1 MTGSSPPP
9 RPERRFQP
17 GLAMTISASVL
28 AMICFLA
35 LISGL
40 VLPRLTEIAA
50 SSEATYH
57 HYLPTIMDNHRH
69 AVKVET
75 LGNYLNTL
83 YWADDARIAR
93 NLRLRAQVLIQGF
106 TFENDRFLEGETL
119 ALLGI
124 VREIENIR
132 TEQGE
137 LLAEMHG
144 LVRTLDLA
152 AVAGSGEAGHGN
164 GLAGS
169 LRALNHT
176 WGYISGRLHG
186 LGPLPTPA
194 GEVRSQLAVL
204 HTQLDQLQ
212 PLAGST
218 TQAANLQAAMIRMD
232 TLAELLTL
240 HEALSQRAASLLSRG
255 NEHYERMADHL
266 SVDAAL
272 KVKELSARTAEDAG
286 SISRY
291 IHGLILTIAIT
302 SLLALWALHVLV
314 LRPIQQAVEGLHAI
328 HRQGGGKVRLPAAL
342 FIELDMIRHAV
353 EDYATLTEELRSA
366 NSELQKRSEQDGLTG
381 LANRGHFD
389 DALLQAIH
397 RARRHG
403 SWLTLM
409 MLDIDHFKRLND
421 TYGHLTG
428 DNCLRS
434 LAHVLQHY
442 SQRADELASRYGG
455 EEFTL
460 LLPGV
465 ERDEA
470 LRIAERVRQDCAEL
484 QVPRADGT
492 PGKVSFTLSIG
503 VASCP
508 GTRLDTP
515 THLIQL
521 ADKALYAAKHGGRN
535 QVCEASGNTAPAPAP
550 LPTHTVPQP

>member
-1 MTGSSPPP
+1 MG
-9 RPERRFQP
+9 F
-17 GLAMTISASVL
+17 
-28 AMICFLA
+28 
-35 LISGL
+35 
-40 VLPRLTEIAA
+40 
-50 SSEATYH
+50 
-57 HYLPTIMDNHRH
+57 
-69 AVKVET
+69 VE
-75 LGNYLNTL
+75 
-83 YWADDARIAR
+83 
-93 NLRLRAQVLIQGF
+93 RLR
-106 TFENDRFLEGETL
+106 
-119 ALLGI
+119 
-124 VREIENIR
+124 
-132 TEQGE
+132 
-137 LLAEMHG
+137 
-144 LVRTLDLA
+144 
-152 AVAGSGEAGHGN
+152 
-164 GLAGS
+164 
-169 LRALNHT
+169 
-176 WGYISGRLHG
+176 
-186 LGPLPTPA
+186 
-194 GEVRSQLAVL
+194 
-204 HTQLDQLQ
+204 
-212 PLAGST
+212 
-218 TQAANLQAAMIRMD
+218 
-232 TLAELLTL
+232 
-240 HEALSQRAASLLSRG
+240 
-255 NEHYERMADHL
+255 
-266 SVDAAL
+266 
-272 KVKELSARTAEDAG
+272 
-286 SISRY
+286 RY

-535 QVCEASGNTAPAPAP
+535 QVCEASGNTAPAPSP

>member
-83 YWADDARIAR
+83 YWTDDARIAR

-106 TFENDRFLEGETL
+106 TFENDSFLEESTL

-132 TEQGE
+132 TEQAE

-144 LVRTLDLA
+144 LTRTLDLA
-152 AVAGSGEAGHGN
+152 TLAGSGEAARRN
-164 GLAGS
+164 GLAEN
-169 LRALNHT
+169 LRALNHA

-186 LGPLPTPA
+186 LGPLSGPA
-194 GEVRSQLAVL
+194 GEVR
-204 HTQLDQLQ
+204 DQLMALQDRLDRLQALTQ
-212 PLAGST
+212 PAQAGS
-218 TQAANLQAAMIRMD
+218 LQSAMIRMD

-535 QVCEASGNTAPAPAP
+535 QVCEASGNTAPAPSP

>member
-1 MTGSSPPP
+1 
-9 RPERRFQP
+9 
-17 GLAMTISASVL
+17 MTISASVL

-83 YWADDARIAR
+83 YWTDGARIAR

-106 TFENDRFLEGETL
+106 TFENDSFLEESTL

-132 TEQGE
+132 TEQAE

-144 LVRTLDLA
+144 LTRTLDLA
-152 AVAGSGEAGHGN
+152 TLAGSGEAARRN
-164 GLAGS
+164 GLAEN
-169 LRALNHT
+169 LRALNHA

-186 LGPLPTPA
+186 LGPLSGPA
-194 GEVRSQLAVL
+194 GEVR
-204 HTQLDQLQ
+204 DQLMALQDRLDRLQALTQ
-212 PLAGST
+212 PAQAGS
-218 TQAANLQAAMIRMD
+218 LQSAMIRMD

-240 HEALSQRAASLLSRG
+240 HETLSQRSASLLSRG

-535 QVCEASGNTAPAPAP
+535 QVCEASGNTAPAPSP